1 MQDLEKLRH
10 TASHMLAQ
18 AVKRLFPEA
27 KLAIGP
33 PIDNGFYYDFLI
45 PHPFTDED
53 LARIE
58 NEMRII
64 SRSDYPVEQVFLS
77 RKEAYELLK
86 NEPLKRELL
95 EEIPDDPIS
104 FYRQGEFID
113 LCRGPHISS
122 TGQVKFFKILS
133 TAGAYWR
140 GDEHREKLQR
150 IYGTAFFEEQELQN
164 YLHQVEEAKKRD
176 HRKLGKELELFMMF
190 PEEAGPGLVFYLP
203 KGVALRRILEELSI
217 REHLKNGYVQV
228 MTPHILKLGLW
239 ETSGHL
245 ENYRENMFLI
255 RGGEEEFAVKP
266 MNCPAHILIYKSK
279 RRSYRELPLRL
290 YELGTVYRYE
300 RSGTMHGLLR
310 VRGMTQDDAHIF
322 CPVNRLQEEIQN
334 VIQLT
339 VNLLKRFGFHY
350 TFTLKGRPEKSIG
363 SEEIWQKA
371 MNALETA
378 LNRLQLPYEFYPAD
392 GAFYGP
398 KIDFILRDALGREWQ
413 GSTIQVDFNLPQR
426 FHLTFVN
433 ENDQEETPVMIH
445 RAIWGTF
452 ERFIGILIE
461 HYGGNFPLWLS
472 PIQFRIL
479 PISEKYHTYA
489 REIYQDL
496 QEQGFRV
503 ELDLRNEK
511 VNYKIREAQM
521 DKIPYMF
528 IVGRKEEHHRTVS
541 VRSRK
546 EGDLGEK
553 NLHAFLQEIRQE
565 WQF

>member
-553 NLHAFLQEIRQE
+553 NLHAFLQEIQQE

>member
-1 MQDLEKLRH
+1 MQDLDKLRH

-18 AVKRLFPEA
+18 AVKRLFPKA

-33 PIDNGFYYDFLI
+33 PIENGFYYDFLV
-45 PHPFTDED
+45 PEPFTEED

-58 NEMRII
+58 AEMRLI
-64 SRSDYPVEQVFLS
+64 SRENYPVEQVFLT
-77 RKEAYELLK
+77 REEAYEILK
-86 NEPLKRELL
+86 DEPLKRELL
-95 EEIPDDPIS
+95 GEIPDDPIS

-122 TGQVKFFKILS
+122 TGEVKYFKILS
-133 TAGAYWR
+133 TSGSYWR

-150 IYGTAFFEEQELQN
+150 IYGTAFFEEHELQN
-164 YLHQVEEAKKRD
+164 YLKQIEEAKKRD
-176 HRKLGKELELFMMF
+176 HRKLGKELELFLMF

-203 KGVALRRILEELSI
+203 KGVALRRVLEELSI
-217 REHLKNGYVQV
+217 REHLKNGYIQV
-228 MTPHILKLGLW
+228 MTPHILKLDLW

-245 ENYRENMFLI
+245 ENYQENMFLI

-339 VNLLKRFGFHY
+339 VNLLERFGFQY
-350 TFTLKGRPEKSIG
+350 TFTLKGKPEKSIG
-363 SEEIWQKA
+363 SEEIWKKA
-371 MNALETA
+371 MDALDTA
-378 LNRLQLPYEFYPAD
+378 LNRLNLPYEFFPAD

-426 FHLTFVN
+426 F
-433 ENDQEETPVMIH
+433 
-445 RAIWGTF
+445 
-452 ERFIGILIE
+452 
-461 HYGGNFPLWLS
+461 
-472 PIQFRIL
+472 
-479 PISEKYHTYA
+479 
-489 REIYQDL
+489 
-496 QEQGFRV
+496 
-503 ELDLRNEK
+503 
-511 VNYKIREAQM
+511 
-521 DKIPYMF
+521 
-528 IVGRKEEHHRTVS
+528 
-541 VRSRK
+541 
-546 EGDLGEK
+546 
-553 NLHAFLQEIRQE
+553 NL
-565 WQF
+565 